1 MGDGRW
7 EMGSGDGDAGRRS
20 ARPSVDSRPTLL
32 RFFDISPPPPRMHGT
47 TADVEGWLLAAA
59 LAGATRAFL
68 SPWRHHALLRDA
80 PRPGRRPG
88 AKSRGPDRGQL
99 DSPLCGGPGSVYLLR
114 GVYVSS
120 TGSWSP
126 PQSLAALGQG
136 CQPGSDG
143 VPPVVR
149 RRSAAVGRPNAGHR
163 SWPRRDQALP
173 EARRPF
179 LPAGASLS
187 PPPSALMRISS
198 SRGDGVLVNGDRG
211 GPFRH

>member
-1 MGDGRW
+1 MGDGIRRW
-7 EMGSGDGDAGRRS
+7 RRGH
-20 ARPSVDSRPTLL
+20 RPSADSRPTLL
-32 RFFDISPPPPRMHGT
+32 RFFDISTPPPRMHGAM
-47 TADVEGWLLAAA
+47 ADAEGWLVAAA

-88 AKSRGPDRGQL
+88 AKSRSWDRGQL

-126 PQSLAALGQG
+126 PIPSLAALGQG

-149 RRSAAVGRPNAGHR
+149 RRSAAIGRPKCGT
-163 SWPRRDQALP
+163 
-173 EARRPF
+173 PF
-179 LPAGASLS
+179 LAATRSS
-187 PPPSALMRISS
+187 PPRTSATFFACGCRAFSS
-198 SRGDGVLVNGDRG
+198 SLCVDEDLQLSR
-211 GPFRH
+211 

>member
-20 ARPSVDSRPTLL
+20 ARPSVNSRPTLL

-88 AKSRGPDRGQL
+88 AKSRGRDRGQL
-99 DSPLCGGPGSVYLLR
+99 DSPLYGGPGSVYLLR

-126 PQSLAALGQG
+126 P
-136 CQPGSDG
+136 
-143 VPPVVR
+143 PPIFGGPWAGLPAWVR
-149 RRSAAVGRPNAGHR
+149 RRTARGSSAVSCRRSSKMRDTVLGRDEIKPSPKLGDLFCLR
-163 SWPRRDQALP
+163 VPVFLLLP
-173 EARRPF
+173 LR
-179 LPAGASLS
+179 
-187 PPPSALMRISS
+187 
-198 SRGDGVLVNGDRG
+198 
-211 GPFRH
+211 

>member
-1 MGDGRW
+1 
-7 EMGSGDGDAGRRS
+7 MGSGDGDAGS
-20 ARPSVDSRPTLL
+20 DQLVCRPTLL
-32 RFFDISPPPPRMHGT
+32 RFFDISTPPPRMHGAM
-47 TADVEGWLLAAA
+47 ADGEGWLLAAA

-80 PRPGRRPG
+80 PRSGRRPG
-88 AKSRGPDRGQL
+88 AKSRRRDRGQL

-126 PQSLAALGQG
+126 PILWRPLGRAASLGPTAHRPWFVGGQL
-136 CQPGSDG
+136 PS
-143 VPPVVR
+143 VVQ
-149 RRSAAVGRPNAGHR
+149 NAGHR

-179 LPAGASLS
+179 LPAGSRLS

-198 SRGDGVLVNGDRG
+198 SQGDGVLVNGDRD